1 MPLIVNLK
9 AGKTEVI
16 QSQLSF
22 FYLRDLISTP
32 EERCG
37 ASRPVSRAG
46 FITVQ
51 QPQPALLSGALL
63 SPLSPFPKVI
73 FILPLRNENE
83 S

>member
-1 MPLIVNLK
+1 MPLTVNLK
-9 AGKTEVI
+9 AGKTKVT

-32 EERCG
+32 AERCD
-37 ASRPVSRAG
+37 ASRPISRAG
-46 FITVQ
+46 FIMVQ
-51 QPQPALLSGALL
+51 QPQPTLLSGALL
-63 SPLSPFPKVI
+63 PPLPPFIKVI